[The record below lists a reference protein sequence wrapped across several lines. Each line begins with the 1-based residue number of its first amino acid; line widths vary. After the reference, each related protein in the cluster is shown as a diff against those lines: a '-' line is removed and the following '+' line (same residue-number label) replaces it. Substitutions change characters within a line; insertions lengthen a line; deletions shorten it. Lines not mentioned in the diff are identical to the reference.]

1 MASKSANALVQPL
14 GAVCNGLNKDFGGTE
29 RVLRI
34 ALLSMS
40 RINEKGSMTAYSELL
55 RQSLQDHIPWLDVC
69 LVGLRDQPVRPLPS
83 SARHWS
89 AIREIRRARSIAAQ
103 TKADVYHV
111 LDGSYGFMSWGV
123 PLARTLVTVHD
134 LIPALQSEGRFA
146 VARPGWGARWLI
158 RSSLRF
164 AQQAALVC
172 SDSAAT
178 AQDLFHLTGRPADAV
193 VHLALR
199 PMPRPMAGGAPIRLG
214 ESVIL
219 HVGNNG
225 FYKNRSGAV
234 RVFAQMARF
243 RRGMSLILAG
253 AGPDAALLDLVEQL
267 GIKEHVHFI
276 VEPDDAMLAT
286 LYAHASLLLFPSL
299 YEGFGWPPL
308 EAMSFGCPVVC
319 SNAGSLPEVVGN
331 AAVIG
336 DPGDIPGF
344 AAAALRVLEDEA
356 LARSLIARGRHHI
369 ERFTSQRMAEQ
380 YATLYRKIAAMSAG
394 EPGRAD

>member
-1 MASKSANALVQPL
+1 MASKSAHVLVETL
-14 GAVCNGLNKDFGGTE
+14 VAASNGLQSDFSGTK

-34 ALLSMS
+34 ALLSTT
-40 RINEKGSMTAYSELL
+40 RRVEKGSMAAFSGLL

-69 LVGLRDQPVRPLPS
+69 LVDLRDEPVRPLPS
-83 SARHWS
+83 IARHWS
-89 AIREIRRARSIAAQ
+89 AIREIRRARSIAAH

-111 LDGSYGFMSWGV
+111 LDGSYGYMGWGV

-134 LIPALQSEGRFA
+134 WIPALQSEGRFA
-146 VARPGWGARWLI
+146 VARPGWQARRII

-164 AQQAALVC
+164 ARQAALVC

-178 AQDLFHLTGRPADAV
+178 ARDLFDLTGRQADAV

-199 PMPRPMAGGAPIRLG
+199 PMPEPMAGVEGFRVGGPL
-214 ESVIL
+214 IL

-225 FYKNRSGAV
+225 FYKNRLGAV

-243 RRGMSLILAG
+243 RLGMSLVLAG
-253 AGPDAALLDLVEQL
+253 AAPDAELLGLVDALGL
-267 GIKEHVHFI
+267 KEHVHFF

-286 LYAHASLLLFPSL
+286 LYARASLLLFPSL

-308 EAMSFGCPVVC
+308 EAMSYGCPVIC

-356 LARSLIARGRHHI
+356 LAATLIARGRQHV
-369 ERFTSQRMAEQ
+369 ERFSAQRMAEQ
-380 YATLYRKIAAMSAG
+380 YATLYRKIATMSAG
-394 EPGRAD
+394 APSRAN